1 MSYSVSG
8 TTITLTRGDSFIA
21 YISITDQDDNPY
33 IPVEGDSIR
42 FAMKSSYK
50 DAEPL
55 LVKNVPID
63 TMKLVID
70 PEDTKSLAFG
80 KYVYDIELTKTSG
93 EVDTFITKAIFKITE
108 EVH

>member
-21 YISITDQDDNPY
+21 DVSITDKDNKPY
-33 IPVEGDSIR
+33 IPQTGDSIR
-42 FAMKSSYK
+42 FAMKASYK

-55 LVKNVPID
+55 LIKSIPVN
-63 TMKLVID
+63 TMKLIINPD
-70 PEDTKSLAFG
+70 DTKNLDFG
-80 KYVYDIELTKTSG
+80 KYVYDIELTKSTG
-93 EVDTFITKAIFKITE
+93 EVDTFITKALFKITE

>member
-21 YISITDQDDNPY
+21 DISITDQDDNPY

-80 KYVYDIELTKTSG
+80 RYVYDIELTKDSG
-93 EVDTFITKAIFKITE
+93 EVDTFVTKATFKITE
-108 EVH
+108 EVY